1 MSQVEANALTA
12 EVVTEYLRDHPDF
25 FLSRPELVE
34 RLALPH
40 QDQGAVSL
48 VHVQL
53 QRQRQRIEE
62 LEEEIT
68 ALMSLAR
75 QNDQTFHD
83 FMSLQEQVLKSDSVV
98 DAIGS
103 VEQLAQDLNLVAY
116 IKLLDSPSAQ
126 YQLAGDVFKR
136 FVTNHLNGKPAYL
149 GRLRQTDRQSLFSD
163 EEQAPELGSYVVLPL
178 GFKQPFGLIAFSSED
193 GGHFQP
199 QMDTLFLRH
208 LAMVL
213 THVINTQPWQAV
225 VADERICSTTA

>member
-83 FMSLQEQVLKSDSVV
+83 FMGLQEQVLKSLSVTE
-98 DAIGS
+98 AISS
-103 VEQLAQDLNLVAY
+103 VEQLAKDLSLVAY
-116 IKLLDSPSAQ
+116 VKLVESEDTQ
-126 YQLAGDVFKR
+126 YQISTDVFKR

-149 GRLRQTDRQSLFSD
+149 GRLRQADRQALFS
-163 EEQAPELGSYVVLPL
+163 EQENAPELGSYVVLPL
-178 GFKQPFGLIAFSSED
+178 GFKQPYGLIAFSSED

-208 LAMVL
+208 LALVL
-213 THVINTQPWQAV
+213 THVINTQPWQTV
-225 VADERICSTTA
+225 VSDERVCSTSA

>member
-1 MSQVEANALTA
+1 MEANALTA
-12 EVVTEYLRDHPDF
+12 EVVAEYLRDHPDF
-25 FLSRPELVE
+25 FLSRPDLVE

-83 FMSLQEQVLKSDSVV
+83 FMSLQEQVLKSRSIDE
-98 DAIGS
+98 AIKAIES
-103 VEQLAQDLNLVAY
+103 LARDLGLKAY
-116 IKLLDSPSAQ
+116 IKLVESENSSM
-126 YQLAGDVFKR
+126 QLAADVFQR
-136 FVTNHLNGKPAYL
+136 FVTNHINGKPAYL
-149 GRLRQTDRQSLFSD
+149 GRLRQSDRHALFSQD
-163 EEQAPELGSYVVLPL
+163 ERAPELGSYVVLPL
-178 GFKQPFGLIAFSSED
+178 GFGKPYGLLAFSSDD

-208 LAMVL
+208 LALVF

-225 VADERICSTTA
+225 VSDERICHTTA

>member
-12 EVVTEYLRDHPDF
+12 EVVTEYLRDHSDF

-75 QNDQTFHD
+75 QNDQTS
-83 FMSLQEQVLKSDSVV
+83 MIS
-98 DAIGS
+98 
-103 VEQLAQDLNLVAY
+103 
-116 IKLLDSPSAQ
+116 
-126 YQLAGDVFKR
+126 
-136 FVTNHLNGKPAYL
+136 
-149 GRLRQTDRQSLFSD
+149 
-163 EEQAPELGSYVVLPL
+163 
-178 GFKQPFGLIAFSSED
+178 
-193 GGHFQP
+193 
-199 QMDTLFLRH
+199 
-208 LAMVL
+208 
-213 THVINTQPWQAV
+213 
-225 VADERICSTTA
+225 